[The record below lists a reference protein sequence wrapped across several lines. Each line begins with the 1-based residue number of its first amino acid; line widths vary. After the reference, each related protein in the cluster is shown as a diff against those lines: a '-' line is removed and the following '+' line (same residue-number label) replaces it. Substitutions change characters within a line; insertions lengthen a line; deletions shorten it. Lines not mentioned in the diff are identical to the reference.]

1 MLLLL
6 AMPPG
11 MTQAPPTANG
21 LNLDHFQTGI
31 CDNQQP
37 GISDQDISATG
48 LAVPSLW
55 WTRDQFAARVS
66 FGHKLIQR
74 WLACRLPSPNLPAQ
88 DCQSPVNFAGR
99 VDMVVNAQLWS
110 LLDYLERYEF
120 VNQFGMAASAC
131 GYNLYIFSNEVLR
144 QPTLLAD
151 YVCQFQPEQQ
161 QRSCQL
167 RPDTL
172 GKGGF
177 RSQPSGEGFAT
188 GSDTGSP

>member
-1 MLLLL
+1 M
-6 AMPPG
+6 A
-11 MTQAPPTANG
+11 QDSPTPKK
-21 LNLDHFQTGI
+21 LNLEQFQAGI
-31 CDNQQP
+31 CEDQQP

-55 WTRDQFAARVS
+55 WTRDQLAARVS

-74 WLACRLPSPNLPAQ
+74 WLVCQRPGHALSRQ
-88 DCQSPVNFAGR
+88 DCRSPVNFAGH
-99 VDMVVNAQLWS
+99 VDMVINTQLWS

-120 VNQFGMAASAC
+120 VNQFGLATSVC

-144 QPTLLAD
+144 QPILLAD

-167 RPDTL
+167 RPDIL
-172 GKGGF
+172 GPGGF
-177 RSQPSGEGFAT
+177 RSQPSGEGFPT
-188 GSDTGSP
+188 GSGTGPP